1 MKKPALMLLVL
12 LLLAGTAVGLYARQ
26 EPAAVQTLANVM
38 AAPTAM
44 PTAEPTKAPTAEPT
58 AEPTPE
64 PTETPAAAPPAEPTG
79 VPNAE
84 PTPEPTETPT
94 AAPTAEPAE
103 EPTAEPTLLPTEAS
117 TVAPTPEAVGAEMS
131 LTVQGFGGDVTVH
144 VLLDEHGAIA
154 ELTADVACESKG
166 TGRKCGEERWLE
178 QFLGQ
183 TGPFALAQEAL
194 PGQTPIDAVSYAT
207 ITSRAIIDAVNSLLM
222 TE

>member
-1 MKKPALMLLVL
+1 
-12 LLLAGTAVGLYARQ
+12 
-26 EPAAVQTLANVM
+26 
-38 AAPTAM
+38 
-44 PTAEPTKAPTAEPT
+44 
-58 AEPTPE
+58 
-64 PTETPAAAPPAEPTG
+64 
-79 VPNAE
+79 
-84 PTPEPTETPT
+84 
-94 AAPTAEPAE
+94 
-103 EPTAEPTLLPTEAS
+103 
-117 TVAPTPEAVGAEMS
+117 MS
-131 LTVQGFGGDVTVH
+131 LTVQGFGGDITVH
-144 VLLDEHGAIA
+144 VLLDEHGTIT